1 MIARCVHN
9 NGTELGTPE
18 RRRSFTDE
26 TVFHVTLGSEYR
38 VFAMSI
44 WETELNVLVRD
55 DTGKPNWWPIGLFE
69 FEDQTVPCDWEF
81 ALLDGP
87 AASGGY
93 SLNRAVARWGYRE
106 MIRNPKHHDDLIE
119 RKPEA
124 LQIFFEEFERISGK
138 SDS

>member
-9 NGTELGTPE
+9 NGAELGVQE

-38 VFAMSI
+38 VFAMGI
-44 WETELNVLVRD
+44 WETELNVLICD

-69 FEDQTVPCDWEF
+69 FEDQAVPCDWEF
-81 ALLDGP
+81 ALLDGQ
-87 AASGGY
+87 AASGGD
-93 SLNRAVARWGYRE
+93 SSNRSVARWGYRE

-124 LQIFFEEFERISGK
+124 LKIFANELAKQS
-138 SDS
+138 S